1 MGNIAKKFALLLSV
15 VMCSFTYCF
24 ANIDNGYNIYPI
36 PHKQYTTTEK
46 VSLTKNITIVAE
58 KGIDLV
64 TINRAK
70 QILTEHNFTC
80 NISDK
85 KSNENSN
92 ILLGIDNSNGAADK
106 EASTLKLDRTVFSI
120 DKFDRHLISISKGR
134 NKKGQIVIIGENTD
148 AVFCALASIE
158 QILDEAKNS
167 LQCVQIYDYADI
179 KERGII
185 EGYYGVPYS
194 AQVTKD
200 LFRFMARYKMNTYM
214 YGAKSD
220 PYHSRYWSDPYPIT
234 ITEQEEKIGYLNQRM
249 MKDIAQT
256 ATDNKINFVW
266 AIHPG
271 KAFADPKQTDIID
284 RIMSKFESMYD
295 LGIRQFG
302 VFVDDVGVPSEREI
316 MDLCATNLTTLQ
328 ERIDKKWNGAE
339 STAEQRVK
347 PINYVPQLYAFSW
360 VARSKGEEFFNSLSN
375 VPEKVNIYI
384 TGRNVWSVPNNEDI
398 NIVRGW
404 LGRNVSW
411 WWNYVC
417 NDQDVTKIF
426 VGDMYTN
433 FSDESHI
440 ITTNRVQR
448 NLTGLNTLILNPMQQ
463 GELSKIGLFSVAD
476 YSWNNSAFNN
486 ELSWENAIKQILGS
500 QWANDF
506 RIIAPHL
513 RYYDDDA
520 IGYLITRYK
529 QSVERKR
536 PAPEALIGELEKV
549 NKACKNLLGMK
560 ESTKE
565 SDRLFYS
572 DLRPWLL
579 KLCAMSSEALSLLK
593 GELTLPIDYANND
606 DFKFEILGGMG
617 ESISLAI
624 RTAELSNTSLLPFIY
639 WLRENK

>member
-1 MGNIAKKFALLLSV
+1 MGNIAKKIALLLSV

-36 PHKQYTTTEK
+36 PHKQYTTAEK

-92 ILLGIDNSNGAADK
+92 ILLGINHSNETADK

-271 KAFADPKQTDIID
+271 KAFADPNQTDIID

-328 ERIDKKWNGAE
+328 ELIDKKWNKAE

-579 KLCAMSSEALSLLK
+579 KLCTMSSEALALLK
-593 GELTLPIDYANND
+593 GESFTEIDYKNFE
-606 DFKFEILGGMG
+606 DFQFEILGGMG

-624 RTAELSNTSLLPFIY
+624 RTAEPSNTSLLPFIY